1 MKHYVASPLR
11 FAIFCALLLLI
22 GVSCSS
28 VAFAQLGFP
37 SQMFDPDCYFPQVG
51 TPGEIDTIYGSV
63 PYQFLGNALTGIGPA
78 PREKY
83 NRIAFQGLAPITD
96 SSFPSS
102 SFGGGRPISPP
113 FDAFQGSSSFRLNAL
128 HSIAKSNIPLTYC
141 KFVHLRSTEY
151 LDAVY
156 HEGIRTDLKIYWS
169 DANGN
174 YDTNR
179 VTLLLGGS
187 GRNQFFGSDGEPII
201 GRFSHDS
208 TDDILMFYDTVGFT
222 KVYLSWFD
230 GQHLFGRDTARADSA
245 IFFENYTVIT
255 GVEPN
260 VRIGRTGDFQ
270 GSGRTS
276 FIASDPN
283 LNLYY
288 FANTR
293 PFFPQEFVD
302 AMLYDTLLTHR
313 ENPQFGIKARM
324 GAQIYA
330 NSIAMSVFP
339 KSTGDLSQDFLI
351 LQFDSL
357 DKANNYPEHIYCF
370 KGGPQFGAKRLYLDS
385 AEYILHTPQEF
396 NIAGF
401 GLDEFGMHNCG
412 DMTGSGYNV
421 LELYGEYG
429 NALNSF
435 FFFYVTGKALDS
447 RVDMAYEIDPNGGG
461 SLDTLTADGDRLEDV
476 MIGIPYYN
484 SYQDAMNERTLL
496 GTVHLIHGSTQIP
509 VHLNAQFD
517 VSQPQTHD
525 ATIELYPN
533 PAKDNASIILRG
545 LEGEVVSIH
554 VRDVLGRDV
563 YHAKHRSTSNAEVYR
578 MDVSSLSAGSYSFQV
593 QGSKNFVSKLTIV
606 K

>member
-1 MKHYVASPLR
+1 MKYHVTSPLR
-11 FAIFCALLLLI
+11 FAIFCSLLLLI
-22 GVSCSS
+22 EVSCAS

-63 PYQFLGNALTGIGPA
+63 PYQKLGDRLAGIGPA
-78 PREKY
+78 PGEKY
-83 NRIAFQGLAPITD
+83 NRIAFKGFEPIADTA
-96 SSFPSS
+96 SNFPIQPS
-102 SFGGGRPISPP
+102 
-113 FDAFQGSSSFRLNAL
+113 DVFQGGPSFRLNAM
-128 HSIAKSNIPLTYC
+128 HSIAKLGIEMPYC
-141 KFVHLRSTEY
+141 QFAHLRSKQY

-156 HEGIRTDLKIYWS
+156 HAGGWVTIYWS
-169 DANGN
+169 DLNGL

-179 VTLLLGGS
+179 FTELQGGTRRDQHM
-187 GRNQFFGSDGEPII
+187 GPDGAPII
-201 GRFSHDS
+201 GKFSHDS
-208 TDDILMFYDTVGFT
+208 TDDILMFYDTAYSP
-222 KVYLSWFD
+222 KAYLSWYD
-230 GQHLFGRDTARADSA
+230 GQKLFGKDTAFADSTMYFDT
-245 IFFENYTVIT
+245 IGPYSGGE
-255 GVEPN
+255 
-260 VRIGRTGDFQ
+260 VRVGIAADYRGT
-270 GSGRTS
+270 GRTS
-276 FIASDPN
+276 FIGGDYY
-283 LNLYY
+283 LNTYF
-288 FANTR
+288 FANDP
-293 PFFPQEFVD
+293 PFSISGF
-302 AMLYDTLLTHR
+302 AHSMKTDTLWTHR

-324 GAQIYA
+324 GKQIYW
-330 NSIAMSVFP
+330 NSITMPLFP
-339 KSTGDLSQDFLI
+339 KASGDHSVDFLT

-370 KGGPQFGAKRLYLDS
+370 KGGPQFGAKRFYLDS
-385 AEYILHTPQEF
+385 ADYILHTPQEF
-396 NIAGF
+396 NIPGF

-447 RVDMAYEIDPNGGG
+447 RVDMAYEIDPDGGG
-461 SLDTLTADGDRLEDV
+461 LLDTLTADGDGLEDV
-476 MIGIPYYN
+476 IIGMPGYN
-484 SYQDAMNERTLL
+484 SYADTQNKRLSL
-496 GTVHLIHGSTQIP
+496 GTIHVVHGSKQIP

-517 VSQPQTHD
+517 VAQPQTQD

-563 YHAKHRSTSNAEVYR
+563 YSARHRCTSNAEVYR

-593 QGSKNFVSKLTIV
+593 QGSKTFVSKLTIV